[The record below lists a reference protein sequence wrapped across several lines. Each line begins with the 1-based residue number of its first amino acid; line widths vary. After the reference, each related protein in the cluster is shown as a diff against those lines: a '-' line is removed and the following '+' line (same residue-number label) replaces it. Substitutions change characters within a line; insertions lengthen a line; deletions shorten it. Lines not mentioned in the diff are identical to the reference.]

1 MEKSNKI
8 NNLRNNDKKRN
19 NTKLHYTDEMK
30 EYILDLWFEGTSE
43 HVIERLIDK
52 KIRQMRWRFK
62 QENNVQKSA

>member
-8 NNLRNNDKKRN
+8 NNLRNNNKKRN
-19 NTKLHYTDEMK
+19 NTKIHYTDEMK

-52 KIRQMRWRFK
+52 KIRQMRWRNK